1 MLDIER
7 EWLCKLFQIAY
18 LNAYKARPFV
28 DFTDWVQWAEL
39 NGIKFN
45 VTAYKNR
52 IQCTEFVNFISKT
65 LFEEDVKS
73 KLKNVNF
80 IAVFCNGS
88 TDSAVIEKECIYILF
103 AEPFKFEPIL
113 SFIVLKGIP
122 SQDADGIKSAI
133 MKAFDDIG
141 MPELKDNGIYS
152 EIKTGLTTKF
162 SEYGIDWLV
171 FVWCLS
177 HRLELALK
185 DSLDDVLT
193 PVKKSLTN
201 LFYLYLKSS
210 KKLRELRKLHTVLR
224 DVRV

>member
-1 MLDIER
+1 MPDTER
-7 EWLCKLFQIAY
+7 EGLCKLFQIAY

-28 DFTDWVQWAEL
+28 DFTDWVEWAEL

-45 VTAYKNR
+45 VTAYKNCT
-52 IQCTEFVNFISKT
+52 QCTKFVNFISKT

-73 KLKNVNF
+73 KLKNANF

-141 MPELKDNGIYS
+141 MPELKDRMVFLASDGASVNSG
-152 EIKTGLTTKF
+152 IKTGLATKF
-162 SEYGIDWLV
+162 REDGLDWLV
-171 FVWCLS
+171 FAWCLS
-177 HRLELALK
+177 HRLELVLK
-185 DSLDDVLT
+185 DSIDDVLT
-193 PVKKSLTN
+193 PVKKGLTN
-201 LFYLYLKSS
+201 LFYL
-210 KKLRELRKLHTVLR
+210 
-224 DVRV
+224 

>member
-1 MLDIER
+1 M
-7 EWLCKLFQIAY
+7 
-18 LNAYKARPFV
+18 
-28 DFTDWVQWAEL
+28 
-39 NGIKFN
+39 
-45 VTAYKNR
+45 
-52 IQCTEFVNFISKT
+52 
-65 LFEEDVKS
+65 
-73 KLKNVNF
+73 
-80 IAVFCNGS
+80 
-88 TDSAVIEKECIYILF
+88 F

-185 DSLDDVLT
+185 DNLDDVLT

>member
-1 MLDIER
+1 MSDTEGGG
-7 EWLCKLFQIAY
+7 LCKLFQIAY

-28 DFTDWVQWAEL
+28 DFTDWVEWAEL

-52 IQCTEFVNFISKT
+52 TQCTKFVNFISKT

-73 KLKNVNF
+73 KLKNANF
-80 IAVFCNGS
+80 IAVFAMEVLILLS
-88 TDSAVIEKECIYILF
+88 LKKSAFIFCLLNHSNKSR
-103 AEPFKFEPIL
+103 L
-113 SFIVLKGIP
+113 SFIALKDVP

-141 MPELKDNGIYS
+141 MPELKDRMVFLASNS
-152 EIKTGLTTKF
+152 ANVNNEIKTGLATKLCKD
-162 SEYGIDWLV
+162 GIDWLV

-193 PVKKSLTN
+193 SVKKKLN
-201 LFYLYLKSS
+201 QLVLFVSQILK
-210 KKLRELRKLHTVLR
+210 EI
-224 DVRV
+224 

>member
-1 MLDIER
+1 MSDTER
-7 EWLCKLFQIAY
+7 EGLCKLFQIAY

-28 DFTDWVQWAEL
+28 DFTDWVEWAEL

-52 IQCTEFVNFISKT
+52 TQCTKFVNFISKT

-73 KLKNVNF
+73 KLKNANF

-103 AEPFKFEPIL
+103 VEPFEFEPTL
-113 SFIVLKGIP
+113 SFIALKDV
-122 SQDADGIKSAI
+122 SSEDADGIKSAI

-141 MPELKDNGIYS
+141 MPELKDRMVFLASDGASVNSG
-152 EIKTGLTTKF
+152 IKTGLATKF
-162 SEYGIDWLV
+162 REDGIDWLV

-177 HRLELALK
+177 HRLEL
-185 DSLDDVLT
+185 VT
-193 PVKKSLTN
+193 PVK
-201 LFYLYLKSS
+201 
-210 KKLRELRKLHTVLR
+210 
-224 DVRV
+224 

>member
-1 MLDIER
+1 MSDTER
-7 EWLCKLFQIAY
+7 EGLCKLFQIAY

-28 DFTDWVQWAEL
+28 DFTDWVEWAEL

-52 IQCTEFVNFISKT
+52 TQCTKFVNFISKT

-73 KLKNVNF
+73 KLKNANF

-103 AEPFKFEPIL
+103 VEPFEFEPTL
-113 SFIVLKGIP
+113 SFIAFKDV
-122 SQDADGIKSAI
+122 SSEDADGIKSAI

-141 MPELKDNGIYS
+141 MPELKDRMVLLASDGASVNSG
-152 EIKTGLTTKF
+152 IKTGLTTKF
-162 SEYGIDWLV
+162 CEDGIDWLV

-177 HRLELALK
+177 YQLELALK
-185 DSLDDVLT
+185 DSLDDILT

-201 LFYLYLKSS
+201 LFYLYHKSS
-210 KKLRELRKLHTVLR
+210 KKLRIM
-224 DVRV
+224 